1 MSADKPVSLIAR
13 IRERFNTLHPME
25 RRLADVLLNF
35 PGDLASYSASD
46 FARFAHVSN
55 ATVSRFFR
63 KLGYPNF
70 DAARRHIRAQ
80 RQSGAAL
87 LLLGQTDGTQDSVIE
102 AHDRQGQTNLART
115 FAALSITDIDSAVQ
129 AMMQARRV
137 WIVGF
142 RSGHSLANYLYWQVL
157 QVVER
162 AVLLP
167 VAGQTL
173 AEYIAS
179 MEPDDMVVL
188 FDFKRR
194 PRMLDRMIQTIA
206 ARGADMMVISD
217 MARVAPQSK
226 VAWHFQCQTMAPGP
240 LFNHTSAFALCHL
253 IATRVIQLAAS
264 SARKRL
270 ALIETLHEDLEDF

>member
-1 MSADKPVSLIAR
+1 
-13 IRERFNTLHPME
+13 ME

-63 KLGYPNF
+63 KLGYANF
-70 DAARRHIRAQ
+70 DAARRHIRAE

-87 LLLGQTDGTQDSVIE
+87 LLLGQSDSTQDSVIE
-102 AHDRQGQTNLART
+102 AHDRQGHANLTRT
-115 FAALSITDIDSAVQ
+115 FAALSIADVDSAVQ
-129 AMMQARRV
+129 GMLQARRV
-137 WIVGF
+137 WIIGF
-142 RSGHSLANYLYWQVL
+142 RTGHALANYLYWQVL
-157 QVVER
+157 QVVDR

-173 AEYIAS
+173 AEYIAGID
-179 MEPDDMVVL
+179 PDDMVIL

-194 PRMLDRMIQTIA
+194 PRLLDKTIQIIT
-206 ARGADMMVISD
+206 ARGAGMMVISD
-217 MARVAPQSK
+217 MPRELPQSR
-226 VAWHFQCQTMAPGP
+226 VAWHFQCQTTAPGP
-240 LFNHTSAFALCHL
+240 LFNHTSALALCHL
-253 IATRVIQLAAS
+253 IATRAIQLASA

-270 ALIETLHEDLEDF
+270 ALIETLHEDLDDF